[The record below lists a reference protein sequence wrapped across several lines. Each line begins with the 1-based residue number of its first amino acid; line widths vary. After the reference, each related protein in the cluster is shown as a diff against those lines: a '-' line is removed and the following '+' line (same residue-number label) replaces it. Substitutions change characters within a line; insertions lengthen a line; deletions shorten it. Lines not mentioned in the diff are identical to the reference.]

1 MRLYPGSPQ
10 SDDPAALKGV
20 AVVDTLPPYSERRM
34 RRWIKPIFNREQ
46 VGFDWNQLTVF
57 CLGAGSMLAAIS
69 WLFDVDYRWPV
80 SIFLFFFGFFVVV
93 ADLVYV
99 AISTVLTRGHWRQ
112 YGVYVVL
119 NAFLLAV
126 FTFSFS

>member
-1 MRLYPGSPQ
+1 
-10 SDDPAALKGV
+10 
-20 AVVDTLPPYSERRM
+20 M
-34 RRWIKPIFNREQ
+34 RRRIKPIFNREQ
-46 VGFDWNQLTVF
+46 TGFDWNQLIVF
-57 CLGAGSMLAAIS
+57 CLGAGSMLAAIF

-112 YGVYVVL
+112 YGIYVVL
-119 NAFLLAV
+119 NGFLLAALV
-126 FTFSFS
+126 LLFT